1 VVVPYIPGH
10 NLALNIDFKPGG
22 LAGLRAGVKFLYA
35 FDDGS
40 GQVMPGISLE
50 PARHLRVYLA
60 APLVIGKR
68 SGKDYSYY
76 RVNSDKNNRPFSIIF
91 AVSLNGAYEFAR
103 Y

>member
-1 VVVPYIPGH
+1 MPGH

-40 GQVMPGISLE
+40 GQIMPGITLE
-50 PARHLRVYLA
+50 PARHLRIYLA
-60 APLVIGKR
+60 APLVVGRR
-68 SGKDYSYY
+68 SGMDYSYFKT
-76 RVNSDKNNRPFSIIF
+76 NSDKNNRPFSIIF
-91 AVSLNGAYEFAR
+91 AVSLNGSYEFAR